1 MLAVPNTLN
10 TKDFRVSLVG
20 AGALGNAVAKRLS
33 SIGYRF
39 LSVINRTMS
48 DAQALAES
56 LGVSEY
62 SDTLDA
68 LSLNTNLLFLT
79 VSDSALESVAE
90 TLSTLRL
97 PFHHLTVVQ
106 FSGALTTDVLR
117 PLSQKG
123 AITLSLHPFQTF
135 PKGLSALDAESLF
148 KCFFG
153 LQSDDLEGID
163 IGKKIA
169 HDLGGRVMIVPK
181 EAKTLYHIAGVMAS
195 NYLVT
200 LASLSSE
207 VFATLGLT
215 PKEVAKIIEPI
226 MHQTLNN
233 IASAPTIAD
242 ALTGPIERG
251 DSQVIAR
258 HLRELSEQVPHLLP
272 IYAAF
277 AIETVRVAIHKGSI
291 SQSDASEI
299 LDMLEDIS
307 HRESASE
314 QSSSSLNSA

>member
-10 TKDFRVSLVG
+10 SKDFRVSLIG
-20 AGALGNAVAKRLS
+20 AGALGNAVTKRLS

-39 LSVINRTMS
+39 LSVVNRTMS
-48 DAQALAES
+48 DAQALAGS
-56 LGVSEY
+56 LGIPEY
-62 SDTLDA
+62 SDTLE
-68 LSLNTNLLFLT
+68 SISPNTNLLFLT

-90 TLSTLRL
+90 KLATLRL
-97 PFHHLTVVQ
+97 SFHQLTVVQ
-106 FSGALTTDVLR
+106 FSGALTTDALR

-123 AITLSLHPFQTF
+123 ALTLSLHPFQTF
-135 PKGLSALDAESLF
+135 PKEFSSHDVDTLF

-153 LQSDDLEGID
+153 LQSDNLEGID

-169 HDLGGRVMIVPK
+169 HDLGGKVMIVPK

-215 PKEVAKIIEPI
+215 PKEVTKIIEPI
-226 MHQTLNN
+226 MRQTLNN
-233 IASAPTIAD
+233 IANAPTIAD

-251 DSQVIAR
+251 DPKVIAR

-272 IYAAF
+272 IYTAF
-277 AIETVRVAIHKGSI
+277 AVETVRVAIHKGSI
-291 SQSDASEI
+291 SQPDASEI
-299 LDMLEDIS
+299 LDMLEVVS
-307 HRESASE
+307 RRESASE
-314 QSSSSLNSA
+314 QSSSV

>member
-10 TKDFRVSLVG
+10 PKDFRVSLIG
-20 AGALGNAVAKRLS
+20 AGALGNAVTKRLS
-33 SIGYRF
+33 SVGYRF
-39 LSVINRTMS
+39 LSVVNRTMS

-56 LGVSEY
+56 LGIPEY
-62 SDTLDA
+62 SDTLE
-68 LSLNTNLLFLT
+68 SISPNTNLLFLT
-79 VSDSALESVAE
+79 VSDSALQSVAE
-90 TLSTLRL
+90 KLATLRL
-97 PFHHLTVVQ
+97 SFHQLTVVQ
-106 FSGALTTDVLR
+106 FSGTLTTDALR

-123 AITLSLHPFQTF
+123 ALTLSLHPFQTF
-135 PKGLSALDAESLF
+135 PKEFSSHDVDTLF

-169 HDLGGRVMIVPK
+169 HDLGGKVMIVPK

-226 MHQTLNN
+226 MRQTLNN
-233 IASAPTIAD
+233 IGSAPTIAD

-299 LDMLEDIS
+299 LDMLEVVS
-307 HRESASE
+307 RRESASE
-314 QSSSSLNSA
+314 QSSSV

>member
-1 MLAVPNTLN
+1 MLAAPNTLN
-10 TKDFRVSLVG
+10 ITDFRVSLIG
-20 AGALGNAVAKRLS
+20 AGALGTAISKRLS

-39 LSVINRTMS
+39 LSVVNRTVT
-48 DAQALAES
+48 DAQTLAES

-62 SDTLDA
+62 SDRLDA
-68 LSLNTNLLFLT
+68 LSPNTNLLLLT
-79 VSDSALESVAE
+79 VSDSALTMVAE

-97 PFHHLTVVQ
+97 PFHRLTVVQ

-123 AITLSLHPFQTF
+123 ALTISLHPFQTF
-135 PKGLSALDAESLF
+135 PKGLSTSDAESLF

-153 LQSDDLEGID
+153 LQSDELEGIEV
-163 IGKKIA
+163 GKKLA
-169 HDLGGRVMIVPK
+169 HDLGGKVMMVPK

-207 VFATLGLT
+207 VFAALGLS
-215 PKEVAKIIEPI
+215 PKEVAKVIEPI
-226 MHQTLNN
+226 MRQTLNN
-233 IASAPTIAD
+233 IATAPTIAD

-251 DSQVIAR
+251 DSQLVAR

-272 IYAAF
+272 IYAAL

-299 LDMLEDIS
+299 LDMLEEIS
-307 HRESASE
+307 RRES
-314 QSSSSLNSA
+314 QSKEPSSL

>member
-1 MLAVPNTLN
+1 MLAALNTLN
-10 TKDFRVSLVG
+10 TKDFRVSIVG
-20 AGALGNAVAKRLS
+20 AGALGNAIAKRLS
-33 SIGYRF
+33 SVGYRF
-39 LSVINRTMS
+39 LSVINRTIS
-48 DAQALAES
+48 DAQALAVS
-56 LGVSEY
+56 LGIPEY
-62 SDTLDA
+62 SDRLEA
-68 LSLNTNLLFLT
+68 ISPNTNLLFLT
-79 VSDSALESVAE
+79 VSDSALAPVAE
-90 TLSTLRL
+90 TLATLRL
-97 PFHHLTVVQ
+97 PFHQLTVVQ

-123 AITLSLHPFQTF
+123 ALTLSLHPFQTF
-135 PKGLSALDAESLF
+135 PKGLSSHDAESLF

-153 LQSDDLEGID
+153 LQSDALEGIEV
-163 IGKKIA
+163 GKKIA
-169 HDLGGRVMIVPK
+169 HDLGGKVMIVPK

-226 MHQTLNN
+226 MRQTLNN

-251 DSQVIAR
+251 ESQVIAR

-291 SQSDASEI
+291 SQSDASDI
-299 LDMLEDIS
+299 LDMLEEAS
-307 HRESASE
+307 RRESTSE
-314 QSSSSLNSA
+314 QSSSL

>member
-20 AGALGNAVAKRLS
+20 AGALGTAITKRLS
-33 SIGYRF
+33 SVGYEF
-39 LSVINRTMS
+39 LSIVNRTIS
-48 DAQALAES
+48 DAQALAEC
-56 LGVSEY
+56 LNVSDY
-62 SDTLDA
+62 SDTLA
-68 LSLNTNLLFLT
+68 AISPNTNLLFLA
-79 VSDSALESVAE
+79 VSDSALATVAE
-90 TLSTLRL
+90 QLTHHHLA
-97 PFHHLTVVQ
+97 FHRLTVVQ

-123 AITLSLHPFQTF
+123 ALTLSLHPFQTF
-135 PKGLSALDAESLF
+135 PKGLSPRDAESLF

-153 LQSDDLEGID
+153 LQSDDIEGIE

-169 HDLGGRVMIVPK
+169 HDLGGKVMIVPK

-215 PKEVAKIIEPI
+215 PKDVAKIIEPI
-226 MHQTLNN
+226 MRQTLNN
-233 IASAPTIAD
+233 IVSAPTIAD

-299 LDMLEDIS
+299 LDMLEEVTR
-307 HRESASE
+307 RESTSA
-314 QSSSSLNSA
+314 QSSSSI

>member
-1 MLAVPNTLN
+1 MLAVPNTLQP
-10 TKDFRVSLVG
+10 KDFRVSLVG

-39 LSVINRTMS
+39 LSVVNRTMS
-48 DAQALAES
+48 DAQALAGS

-62 SDTLDA
+62 SDVLDA
-68 LSLNTNLLFLT
+68 ISPNTNLLLLT
-79 VSDSALESVAE
+79 VSDSALKSVAE
-90 TLSTLRL
+90 KLATLRL
-97 PFHHLTVVQ
+97 PFHRLTVVQ

-123 AITLSLHPFQTF
+123 ALTLSLHPFQTF
-135 PKGLSALDAESLF
+135 PKGISSSDAESLF

-163 IGKKIA
+163 VGKKIA
-169 HDLGGRVMIVPK
+169 HDLGGKVMIVPK

-207 VFATLGLT
+207 IFATLGLT

-226 MHQTLNN
+226 MRQTLSN

-242 ALTGPIERG
+242 ALSGPIERG
-251 DSQVIAR
+251 DSQLIAR

-291 SQSDASEI
+291 SQNNASEI
-299 LDMLEDIS
+299 LDMLEEIS
-307 HRESASE
+307 RRESTSE
-314 QSSSSLNSA
+314 QSSSV

>member
-1 MLAVPNTLN
+1 MLAAPNTLN
-10 TKDFRVSLVG
+10 ITDFRVSLVG
-20 AGALGNAVAKRLS
+20 AGALGTAISKRLS

-39 LSVINRTMS
+39 LSVVNRTVS
-48 DAQALAES
+48 DAQTLAES
-56 LGVSEY
+56 LGDCTY
-62 SDTLDA
+62 SDSFDA
-68 LSLNTNLLFLT
+68 LSPNTNLLLLT
-79 VSDSALESVAE
+79 VSDSALTSVAE

-97 PFHHLTVVQ
+97 PFHRLTVVQ

-123 AITLSLHPFQTF
+123 ALTISLHPFQTF
-135 PKGLSALDAESLF
+135 PKGLSTSDAESLF

-153 LQSDDLEGID
+153 LQSDELEGIEV
-163 IGKKIA
+163 GKKLA
-169 HDLGGRVMIVPK
+169 HDLGGKVMMVPK

-207 VFATLGLT
+207 VFAALGLS
-215 PKEVAKIIEPI
+215 PKEVAKVIEPI
-226 MHQTLNN
+226 MRQTLNN

-251 DSQVIAR
+251 DSQLVAR

-272 IYAAF
+272 IYAAL

-299 LDMLEDIS
+299 LDMLEEIS
-307 HRESASE
+307 RRES
-314 QSSSSLNSA
+314 QSKEPSSL

>member
-20 AGALGNAVAKRLS
+20 AGALGTAIARRLS
-33 SIGYRF
+33 SVGYRF
-39 LSVINRTMS
+39 LSVVNRTIS
-48 DAQALAES
+48 DAQSLAGS
-56 LGVSEY
+56 LGVTEY
-62 SDTLDA
+62 SDTID
-68 LSLNTNLLFLT
+68 SVSPNTNLLLLT
-79 VSDSALESVAE
+79 VSDSALQSVTEKLA
-90 TLSTLRL
+90 TLRL

-123 AITLSLHPFQTF
+123 AHTISLHPFQTF
-135 PKGLSALDAESLF
+135 PKGISSHDAESLF

-153 LQSDDLEGID
+153 LQSDELEGIEV
-163 IGKKIA
+163 GKKIA
-169 HDLGGRVMIVPK
+169 HDLGGKVMIVPK

-207 VFATLGLT
+207 VFAALGLS
-215 PKEVAKIIEPI
+215 PKDVAKIIEPI
-226 MHQTLNN
+226 MRQTLNN

-251 DSQVIAR
+251 DAQVIAR

-299 LDMLEDIS
+299 LDMLEDITR
-307 HRESASE
+307 RESTSE
-314 QSSSSLNSA
+314 QSSSSI

>member
-10 TKDFRVSLVG
+10 THDFRVSLVG
-20 AGALGNAVAKRLS
+20 AGALGTAIAKRLS

-39 LSVINRTMS
+39 ISIVNRTLS

-56 LGVSEY
+56 LGISEY

-68 LSLNTNLLFLT
+68 ISPNTNLLFLA
-79 VSDSALESVAE
+79 VSDSALGRVAE

-97 PFHHLTVVQ
+97 PFHRLTVVQ
-106 FSGALTTDVLR
+106 CSGALTTDVLR

-123 AITLSLHPFQTF
+123 ALTLSLHPFQTF
-135 PKGLSALDAESLF
+135 PKGLSTSDAESLF

-153 LQSDDLEGID
+153 LQSDELEGID
-163 IGKKIA
+163 IGKKLA
-169 HDLGGRVMIVPK
+169 HDLGGKVMIVPK

-207 VFATLGLT
+207 VFATLGLS
-215 PKEVAKIIEPI
+215 PKDVAKIIEPI
-226 MHQTLNN
+226 MRQTLNN
-233 IASAPTIAD
+233 IATAPTIAD

-251 DSQVIAR
+251 DAQVIAR

-277 AIETVRVAIHKGSI
+277 AVETVRVAIHKGSI

-299 LDMLEDIS
+299 LDMLEEVS
-307 HRESASE
+307 RRESQSE
-314 QSSSSLNSA
+314 EPSSL

>member
-1 MLAVPNTLN
+1 MLSVPNTLN
-10 TKDFRVSLVG
+10 TKDFRVSIVG
-20 AGALGNAVAKRLS
+20 AGALGNAIAKRLS
-33 SIGYRF
+33 SVGYRF
-39 LSVINRTMS
+39 LSVVNRTMS
-48 DAQALAES
+48 DAQALAVG

-62 SDTLDA
+62 SDTLEAISPD
-68 LSLNTNLLFLT
+68 TNLLFLT
-79 VSDSALESVAE
+79 VSDSALASVAE
-90 TLSTLRL
+90 QLTTLHL
-97 PFHHLTVVQ
+97 PFHRLTVVQ
-106 FSGALTTDVLR
+106 FSGALSTDVLR

-123 AITLSLHPFQTF
+123 SLTLSLHPFQTF
-135 PKGLSALDAESLF
+135 PKGLSSQAAESLF

-169 HDLGGRVMIVPK
+169 HDLGGKVMIVPK

-226 MHQTLNN
+226 MRQTLNN
-233 IASAPTIAD
+233 IAAAPTIAD

-277 AIETVRVAIHKGSI
+277 AVETVRVAIHKGSI

-299 LDMLEDIS
+299 LDMLEEVS
-307 HRESASE
+307 RRESTSE
-314 QSSSSLNSA
+314 QSSSL